1 MLKRL
6 TLLLPLFLLLLVVA
20 CEDGPGPA
28 TTALPPAGTPQSGAQ
43 QPAASAPATAT
54 TPPTPTSVPPTPTP
68 PLAAS
73 VNGEPVYL
81 ATYEEELVRQEQGQ
95 ALVLPGSVT
104 SDEQD
109 DLRTRVLD
117 MLIEQVLI
125 EQAATE
131 YGISITPQ
139 RVDEEVEALRQ
150 QGTDTGGEGSFEQWL
165 AANQWTEETFREALA
180 YQMLVEQVSTL
191 VTANVPEAV
200 TQVRARYLQV
210 DDLALAQSLRSQLV
224 GEGTDGI
231 AGFSDLAR
239 EYSLDRST
247 AENGGDLGYFAR
259 GMLLVP
265 EIEEAAFALEPGEV
279 SDVINATVPGG
290 EQTTYYLVQV
300 VDVDPERPLEPQF
313 RAQLLEE
320 RFDQWLAEQWAQAEI
335 VRFVET

>member
-6 TLLLPLFLLLLVVA
+6 TLFLPLFLLLLVVA
-20 CEDGPGPA
+20 CDDGPAPA
-28 TTALPPAGTPQSGAQ
+28 TALPPAASPQS
-43 QPAASAPATAT
+43 AASTPATAT
-54 TPPTPTSVPPTPTP
+54 ALPTPTSVPPTPTP

-131 YGISITPQ
+131 YGISITPR

-150 QGTDTGGEGSFEQWL
+150 QGTETGGEGSFEQWL

-210 DDLALAQSLRSQLV
+210 DDLALAQSLRSRLV
-224 GEGTDGI
+224 SEGTDGT
-231 AGFSDLAR
+231 ASFSDLAR

>member
-6 TLLLPLFLLLLVVA
+6 ILFLSLFLLLLVVA
-20 CEDGPGPA
+20 CDDGPAPA
-28 TTALPPAGTPQSGAQ
+28 TALPPAASPQSGAQ
-43 QPAASAPATAT
+43 QPVASTPATAT
-54 TPPTPTSVPPTPTP
+54 ALPTPTSVPPTPTP

-95 ALVLPGSVT
+95 ALVLPGSAT
-104 SDEQD
+104 GDEQD

-150 QGTDTGGEGSFEQWL
+150 QGTETGGEGSFEQWL

-224 GEGTDGI
+224 GEGTDGT

-279 SDVINATVPGG
+279 SDVFNATVPGG

>member
-6 TLLLPLFLLLLVVA
+6 ILFLSLFLLLLVVA
-20 CEDGPGPA
+20 CDDGPAPA
-28 TTALPPAGTPQSGAQ
+28 TALPPAASPQSGAQ
-43 QPAASAPATAT
+43 QPVASTPATAT
-54 TPPTPTSVPPTPTP
+54 ALPTPTSVPPTPTP

-95 ALVLPGSVT
+95 ALVLPGSAT
-104 SDEQD
+104 GDEQD

-150 QGTDTGGEGSFEQWL
+150 QGTETGGEGSFEQWL

-224 GEGTDGI
+224 GEGTDGT

-279 SDVINATVPGG
+279 SDVISATVPGG